1 MFDTPPSNLPVEPT
15 QPKPPLTPPVPLLT
29 KEGLGEVSPNVD
41 KVPGTG
47 KKEPEDIFAEL
58 DKSAPATTT
67 VRPVVEESRRS
78 PIKIIILLVLILAV
92 VGLIGGAIWYF
103 FVRSSSVATEKTV
116 APSSAQAVVPAESEP
131 IVEVPPALP
140 EPQPEIPPPVS
151 ITTPAPNESSEVAVV
166 PPNGVDSDGDGLTD
180 AEETIFG
187 TDKSVTDS
195 DGDGF
200 ADGSEA
206 KSLYDPAIAKTKL
219 ASSDRFQTV
228 KIGSVNS
235 ALIPETWTS
244 AETEVGITINTYT
257 PALFLISILSL
268 ADKPDDL
275 TFENWV
281 LSESALP
288 VSELTPF
295 TTSAG
300 YNAWRS
306 SDGLVTVV
314 IAGAEA
320 FIVRYGVNDAASVD
334 FRALYGMFVDTLKE

>member
-1 MFDTPPSNLPVEPT
+1 M
-15 QPKPPLTPPVPLLT
+15 LT
-29 KEGLGEVSPNVD
+29 
-41 KVPGTG
+41 
-47 KKEPEDIFAEL
+47 A
-58 DKSAPATTT
+58 
-67 VRPVVEESRRS
+67 
-78 PIKIIILLVLILAV
+78 
-92 VGLIGGAIWYF
+92 
-103 FVRSSSVATEKTV
+103 
-116 APSSAQAVVPAESEP
+116 
-131 IVEVPPALP
+131 
-140 EPQPEIPPPVS
+140 
-151 ITTPAPNESSEVAVV
+151 
-166 PPNGVDSDGDGLTD
+166 
-180 AEETIFG
+180 
-187 TDKSVTDS
+187 
-195 DGDGF
+195 
-200 ADGSEA
+200 A
-206 KSLYDPAIAKTKL
+206 KSKSGYDPTVPKAKL

-288 VSELTPF
+288 VNELTPF

-300 YNAWRS
+300 YSAWRS
-306 SDGLVTVV
+306 PDGLATVV